1 MRYILKYIL
10 IIIPTLLFSQ
20 ENISLKESIQIG
32 LKQNYDIL
40 ISEKQRD
47 INNINNNWANA
58 GALPQ
63 VNINTTLERNIS
75 DQSNNPT
82 SFIQEILKSD
92 AISSSANINWTLFNG
107 FAIQSNKERLNQLEK
122 LSEGNLTLVIE
133 NTIQT
138 IILSYYNCILQ
149 QEKLNLLEDIVAL
162 SKERFLY
169 EQTKNKIGISNILEF
184 LQIEN
189 SLLTDSANLIMQKLN
204 LSNSIKNFNLI
215 IGVELEKKWNF
226 ISEINHEIQLYDY
239 HSLLNKTF
247 AKNSNILNQYIN
259 IEIAKQEMQ
268 LSKSNFYP
276 NLSLNSGAIYNQNN
290 YDLGDYEY
298 NGSSTGKSLNYFTNL
313 TLSLRL
319 FDGGKLYSK
328 IKHHKKQIEKNE
340 IELEKIKKNI
350 ANDLSKKLAEYNSQI
365 QIYNINKRAFEI
377 SETNYKLAIEKH
389 KIGSINS
396 FDLRDVEISY
406 INSGISFLQSSY
418 NLIDS
423 KISLSK
429 ITGGIIQEH

>member
-298 NGSSTGKSLNYFTNL
+298 NGSSTGRSLNYFTNL

>member
-1 MRYILKYIL
+1 MNYILKYIL

-63 VNINTTLERNIS
+63 ININTALERNIS

-92 AISSSANINWTLFNG
+92 AISGSANINWTLFNG
-107 FAIQSNKERLNQLEK
+107 FAIQANKERLNQLEK

-226 ISEINHEIQLYDY
+226 ISRI
-239 HSLLNKTF
+239 
-247 AKNSNILNQYIN
+247 
-259 IEIAKQEMQ
+259 
-268 LSKSNFYP
+268 
-276 NLSLNSGAIYNQNN
+276 
-290 YDLGDYEY
+290 
-298 NGSSTGKSLNYFTNL
+298 
-313 TLSLRL
+313 
-319 FDGGKLYSK
+319 
-328 IKHHKKQIEKNE
+328 
-340 IELEKIKKNI
+340 
-350 ANDLSKKLAEYNSQI
+350 
-365 QIYNINKRAFEI
+365 
-377 SETNYKLAIEKH
+377 
-389 KIGSINS
+389 
-396 FDLRDVEISY
+396 
-406 INSGISFLQSSY
+406 
-418 NLIDS
+418 
-423 KISLSK
+423 
-429 ITGGIIQEH
+429 

>member
-10 IIIPTLLFSQ
+10 IIIPTLLFGQ

-40 ISEKQRD
+40 ISKKQRD

-63 VNINTTLERNIS
+63 VNINTALERNIS

-107 FAIQSNKERLNQLEK
+107 FAIQANKERLNQLEK

-204 LSNSIKNFNLI
+204 LSNAIKNFNLI

-226 ISEINHEIQLYDY
+226 ISELNHEIQLYDY

-276 NLSLNSGAIYNQNN
+276 SLSLNSGAIYNQNN

-298 NGSSTGKSLNYFTNL
+298 NGSSTGRSLNYFTNL

-350 ANDLSKKLAEYNSQI
+350 ANDLSKKLAEYDSQI